1 MSENVNITQLPL
13 TTSMQNTDT
22 MVVISDGKAKRFSYG
37 NLAGNL
43 SDWSSITNKVFDTY
57 DKEYFNTYLSEVN
70 NTSQNVLTFKPDSL
84 NTHINGLIQEG
95 VWDVLTSGN
104 GIAIGKDT
112 VASGDYS
119 FAEGLNT
126 YAMRNGA
133 HSEGN
138 NTAATG
144 EYSHVEGSGNLTVTK
159 DDSGVVATINGS
171 GMATGNNS
179 HCEGYCGVASGNNSH
194 AEGAY
199 CLSSGSGSHAEGQS
213 CKATSDGS
221 HAEGLSCTASGTGSH
236 AEGAG
241 STASG
246 TYSHAE
252 GHSTASGDTSHAE
265 GTSSKATGTSS
276 HSECVS
282 TASGDYSH
290 SEGAGTASGT
300 YSHSEGAGTTA
311 SGAQAHAEGGG
322 TYAIGT
328 NSHAEGGGAYALGVQ
343 AHAEGSGTAATGL
356 SSHSEGIGSATA
368 IKDSD
373 GNITGV
379 NGTGIASG
387 KGSHV
392 EGIQCNASGDGSH
405 SGGENSVAAGVSSF
419 AHGIGTVVNHDG
431 EVAFGSYNQS
441 NEKTI
446 FSVGNG
452 TAEARSNIFEVDS
465 DGNVYAKKFIG
476 ETTGGT
482 TISDW
487 AANTDYE
494 IGNLVING
502 NILYKCI
509 TSHTSG
515 ETFDETESVNWT
527 VLSGEQGVK
536 GDDGISPT
544 ATVEQTEL
552 GCTVVV
558 TDASGVTTANLTNG
572 TTPHIDE
579 TTKHWKIGDVDTG
592 VVAEAVTD
600 INYVF
605 STDEQVAGTW
615 IDGRTIYKKTIIFNA
630 PSQSTSG
637 KTVVYHNHDIS
648 DIDLIW
654 FGGESFWSANNAQH
668 TMSLTFGLGDDLNPI
683 YTYFF
688 SCAIDAAK
696 ITIQFGSS
704 YSNVTVYATVMYV
717 KNNS

>member
-43 SDWSSITNKVFDTY
+43 NDWSSITNKVFDTY
-57 DKEYFNTYLSEVN
+57 DKEYFNTYLSEAN
-70 NTSQNVLTFKPDSL
+70 NISQNILTFKPDSL

-95 VWDVLTSGN
+95 VWNVLTSGN

-119 FAEGLNT
+119 FAEGQNT
-126 YAMRNGA
+126 
-133 HSEGN
+133 
-138 NTAATG
+138 
-144 EYSHVEGSGNLTVTK
+144 
-159 DDSGVVATINGS
+159 
-171 GMATGNNS
+171 
-179 HCEGYCGVASGNNSH
+179 
-194 AEGAY
+194 
-199 CLSSGSGSHAEGQS
+199 
-213 CKATSDGS
+213 
-221 HAEGLSCTASGTGSH
+221 TASGTGSH

-252 GHSTASGDTSHAE
+252 GHSTASGDASHAE
-265 GTSSKATGTSS
+265 GTSSKATGVSS

-328 NSHAEGGGAYALGVQ
+328 NSHAEGGGSYALGVQ

-476 ETTGGT
+476 ETTSGT
-482 TISDW
+482 IISDW
-487 AANTDYE
+487 AANTNYE
-494 IGNLVING
+494 VGNLIING

-558 TDASGVTTANLTNG
+558 TDASGTTTANLTNG
-572 TTPHIDE
+572 INGADGVDGTDGITPHIDE
-579 TTKHWKIGDVDTG
+579 TTKHWLIGETDTG
-592 VVAEAVTD
+592 IIAEGVTT
-600 INYVF
+600 IQTTSTNYTGVL
-605 STDEQVAGTW
+605 SIDAWMGDAAPYTQSVS
-615 IDGRTIYKKTIIFNA
+615 IDGITEDMSPI
-630 PSQSTSG
+630 
-637 KTVVYHNHDIS
+637 
-648 DIDLIW
+648 IDLIISDDITI
-654 FGGESFWSANNAQH
+654 GIDEDKQWSYITKAATANG
-668 TMSLTFGLGDDLNPI
+668 SI
-683 YTYFF
+683 IF
-688 SCAIDAAK
+688 SCYK
-696 ITIQFGSS
+696 NKPTIVLNF
-704 YSNVTVYATVMYV
+704 TVKVV
-717 KNNS
+717 